1 MERVSVLQGVKVL
14 DFGRYIA
21 GPFCAAL
28 LADFGADVIR
38 VDRIGGSEDRFI
50 LPVTADG
57 EGAQF
62 LQVNRNKRSITLDID
77 SEQGRAVVRRM
88 VQGADVVI
96 ANMPPRVLANLG
108 LDYATLSALKPDII
122 LTASTAFG
130 THPAMRDR
138 VGFDGVGQAIS
149 GLVHMGGW
157 PDQPVKAMV
166 PVVDFATAMACAFGT
181 AMALVERRASGKGQE
196 VGVSLQQTAL
206 NLCSASLIEEAM
218 LKVDRKAT
226 LNRAPHYAPSDI
238 FRCTD
243 GWIIAQ
249 VLGQGMFKRWT
260 RLVGRPE
267 LFDDERFADDAKRG
281 EHGPLLCG
289 LMSEW
294 CAQRLTAQALEE
306 LEAARI
312 PGGPVRSPRQVLD
325 DPLLQ
330 EAQAFAWMPYP
341 GADGAVPIVA
351 TPVTLSRTPPT
362 IDRRPPCAGEHT
374 DEVLQEYGF
383 SAQEIA
389 ELRAGGTV

>member
-1 MERVSVLQGVKVL
+1 MSVLQGVRVL

-62 LQVNRNKRSITLDID
+62 LQVNRNKRSITLDIG
-77 SEQGRAVVRRM
+77 SEQGRDVVRRM
-88 VQGADVVI
+88 VRRADIVI
-96 ANMPPRVLANLG
+96 ANMPPRVLENLG

-130 THPAMRDR
+130 VHPAMRDR

-166 PVVDFATAMACAFGT
+166 PVVDFATAMSCAFGT
-181 AMALVERRASGKGQE
+181 AMALLERRTSGKGQE

-260 RLVGRPE
+260 RLIGRPE
-267 LFDDERFADDAKRG
+267 LFDDVRFGDDAKRG
-281 EHGPLLCG
+281 EHGQLLCG
-289 LMSEW
+289 LMREW
-294 CAQRLTAQALEE
+294 CAQRSTAQALSE
-306 LEAARI
+306 LEAARV

-330 EAQAFAWMPYP
+330 ETQAFVWMPYP
-341 GADGAVPIVA
+341 GADGPVPIVS
-351 TPVTLSRTPPT
+351 TPVTLSRTPPA
-362 IDRRPPCAGEHT
+362 IERRPPSAGEHT

-383 SAQEIA
+383 SPQEIA
-389 ELRAGGTV
+389 ALHAGGTV